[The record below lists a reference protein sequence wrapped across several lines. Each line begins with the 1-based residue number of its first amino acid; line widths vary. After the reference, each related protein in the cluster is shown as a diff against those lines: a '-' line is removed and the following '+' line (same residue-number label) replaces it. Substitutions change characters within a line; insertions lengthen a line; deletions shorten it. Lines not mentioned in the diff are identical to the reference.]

1 MNHQGFAIPSLWNL
15 DIGYKVS
22 SRESGLTQIVKK
34 LLAHAI
40 FVSTFFL
47 LSDWGKN
54 FHPSMCMLHLTK
66 IDICA
71 FSRRIYPK
79 RLTVHSG
86 CKFFVS
92 MCAAWEF
99 NPQPFALLSN
109 AMPYLWGTQERSC
122 WRFVGCTSMM
132 RISRSTTSQSCSIG
146 LRSGDCGGHLSKV
159 NSLSCSRNQS
169 EMIWALRHG
178 ALSCWKY
185 LSEDGYTVVIK
196 GWTWSATILR

>member
-1 MNHQGFAIPSLWNL
+1 MNHQGFTIPSLWNL

-22 SRESGLTQIVKK
+22 SRESGLTQIAKK

-86 CKFFVS
+86 CTFFVS

-109 AMPYLWGTQERSC
+109 AMPYLWGTQLLKICRLHIHDANLPFHHIPKLLYWIEIWWL
-122 WRFVGCTSMM
+122 WRPF
-132 RISRSTTSQSCSIG
+132 
-146 LRSGDCGGHLSKV
+146 
-159 NSLSCSRNQS
+159 
-169 EMIWALRHG
+169 
-178 ALSCWKY
+178 
-185 LSEDGYTVVIK
+185 
-196 GWTWSATILR
+196 